1 MITIKNDPALLDQCW
16 TWLILASVGG
26 EFLEEDSICGA
37 GTSAV
42 LFSFRPPRA
51 IADQRLASEV
61 LLNRPRNSRIQLWL
75 KNSLALDIN
84 TSIATRLIQ
93 ILELIVDGDCVKLE
107 FKPHLASIV
116 TAARSTTPSSPCFF
130 LPSSPSPSPS
140 PRKGLSKLNP
150 NAGIFSQTIGE
161 NEVYED
167 EVEIIV

>member
-1 MITIKNDPALLDQCW
+1 MIQFVEQVRRPAV
-16 TWLILASVGG
+16 SP
-26 EFLEEDSICGA
+26 FN
-37 GTSAV
+37 
-42 LFSFRPPRA
+42 RRA

-75 KNSLALDIN
+75 RNSLALDIN

-116 TAARSTTPSSPCFF
+116 TAARSATPSSPCFF
-130 LPSSPSPSPS
+130 LPSSLSPSPSPS
-140 PRKGLSKLNP
+140 PRNGLSKLNP

-161 NEVYED
+161 NEIYED